1 MPRDMRKKPYSKD
14 EARVAAYFFARGT
27 GGGDDPIGSILASHS
42 FAIEQRNIYKAALE
56 TLRGELEHAIAA
68 VDFAPVRELPEQ
80 ISKKLIAG
88 QRAEAP

>member
-56 TLRGELEHAIAA
+56 SLRADLENAIAL